1 MRCDQ
6 HDICPLGSFPAFFSP
21 DLLLLFREPTALW
34 WFYLPSIFTIN
45 AMHHSPPLP
54 LWTASGKKKHV
65 FLRLPYSTSLP
76 PGDNQ
81 WLWFTELQVPR
92 VSNCHGWQVQ
102 ISTIIIII
110 SNMDRLKTQM
120 GCWLKERQT
129 PFKNTV
135 MTHLNVSSA
144 GRRARRRR
152 QESEWRPIGSSA
164 SVNPS
169 LICRLLTIILLNWTS
184 S

>member
-1 MRCDQ
+1 MDSCIVRCDQ

-45 AMHHSPPLP
+45 AMHPAPPLDFKAP
-54 LWTASGKKKHV
+54 L
-65 FLRLPYSTSLP
+65 FYLPFP

-81 WLWFTELQVPR
+81 RLWFTELQVPR

-129 PFKNTV
+129 PIKNTV
-135 MTHLNVSSA
+135 TIHLNVSSA

-169 LICRLLTIILLNWTS
+169 SICRLLTIILLNWTS